1 MFNSYVVLCVGCGF
15 SSVQSAR
22 VEESALPLTSIATS
36 LLLSVIA
43 SEVPLNLPWQR
54 AIVTVGTN
62 KRTLSI
68 KLEASET
75 V

>member
-1 MFNSYVVLCVGCGF
+1 MWCEVQRG
-15 SSVQSAR
+15 SVRSAR